1 MKDYTLIA
9 TTAFGLEGI
18 TARELSTLGY
28 TDLQVENGRVIFHGG
43 YADIAK
49 TNLWLRTADRILIRM
64 AKFPAVTFEELFQ
77 GTKAV
82 CWEDLLPED
91 AEFPVTGRS
100 VRSGLFSVPDCQA
113 IVKKAV
119 VERMKTRYPRQHFEE
134 TGAKYKIE
142 VSLLKDIATLTVD
155 TSGAGLNKRGYRSLA
170 GLAPIKETLAAAM
183 ISLSFWKDGRLLV
196 DPFCGSGTIP
206 IEAAM
211 MALNRA
217 PGLKRRFL
225 CETWPDFPPEIFARM
240 REEAEDVFRWDMK
253 LNIFGSDLDPK
264 AVELAQLHAKEAG
277 LSDYIHFKQMAVSD
291 FYSKESFGFVI
302 TNPPYGERLGEVRQV
317 ERLYR
322 DLGRIYS
329 RLDNWSWYLITANP
343 DFEKLFGRKADK
355 RRKLYNGRLEC
366 QYYQFLSK
374 EKPPRAFYTG
384 KNPL

>member
-240 REEAEDVFRWDMK
+240 REEAEDVFRRDMK

-374 EKPPRAFYTG
+374 EKPPRDFYTG

>member
-119 VERMKTRYPRQHFEE
+119 VERMKTRYPRQYFEE

-240 REEAEDVFRWDMK
+240 REEAEDVFRRDMK

-317 ERLYR
+317 EHLYR

-374 EKPPRAFYTG
+374 EKPPRDFYTG